1 MLNKLLPLG
10 VDEVIAILILILAS
24 LLLAL
29 PFFQTVQALAAGYLI
44 ICVVFRKYEATQL
57 KLRRKASSKDNK

>member
-10 VDEVIAILILILAS
+10 IDEIVAILVFIAAS

-29 PFFQTVQALAAGYLI
+29 PFFHTVQALAAGYLI
-44 ICVVFRKYEATQL
+44 ICVIFRKYEATQQ
-57 KLRRKASSKDNK
+57 KLRRNPSAKDQK